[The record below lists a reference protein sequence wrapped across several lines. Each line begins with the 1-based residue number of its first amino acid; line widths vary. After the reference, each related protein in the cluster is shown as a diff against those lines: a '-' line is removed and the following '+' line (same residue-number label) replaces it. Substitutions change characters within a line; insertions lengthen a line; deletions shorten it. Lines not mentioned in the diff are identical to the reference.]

1 MSREVLHLTPSHLG
15 PFSLFIV
22 FSSSFLALSGALWQ
36 NALYDV
42 AARTDGRDHATSFCW
57 AFMEVEGTLLAW

>member
-15 PFSLFIV
+15 PFPLFIV
-22 FSSSFLALSGALWQ
+22 FSSFFLALSGALWQ

-42 AARTDGRDHATSFCW
+42 AARTDGRDHATSVCW